1 MNPFNGT
8 LVWVMIMIR
17 EQRPIKTKQELMKAL
32 QGAKLEQIEIIEP
45 YDPKESNELTNTAKR
60 LSAKSGSVSIILL
73 RTH

>member
-45 YDPKESNELTNTAKR
+45 HDPKQINELTKTAKQM
-60 LSAKSGSVSIILL
+60 SAKSGSVSIILL